1 MNMSFFNKIFAS
13 IGIGAAKVDTKL
25 SSTSYKAG
33 DVVEGI
39 VEVTGGNVEQKID
52 EIYMTVFATYIK
64 EADDQKY
71 TKQAEIAKVKLNE
84 PFVIT
89 ANEKK
94 EIPFSFEL
102 PLDTPITKGA
112 SRVWIQTGLD
122 IKGAVDPA
130 DRDYIEIIPN
140 ALTSAILE
148 TISNIGFKLRQVENE
163 EAPYRLRKRLPF
175 IQEFEFYPVSGPFRG
190 KLDEL
195 EVVFFQISQDEV
207 EVILEIDRRARGLG
221 GFLAE
226 ALDMDESIV
235 KLTITTNDVPNLQ
248 DKLTDVIARFS

>member
-1 MNMSFFNKIFAS
+1 MSFFNKIFAS

-25 SSTSYKAG
+25 SKNSYRAG
-33 DVVEGI
+33 EVVEGI
-39 VEVTGGNVEQKID
+39 VEVVGGNVEQKID
-52 EIYMTVFATYIK
+52 EIYLTVFATYVK
-64 EADDQKY
+64 EIDDQKH
-71 TKQAEIAKVKLNE
+71 TKQAEITKVKLNE

-94 EIPFSFEL
+94 EIPFTFQL

-112 SRVWIQTGLD
+112 SRVWIHTGLD

-130 DRDYIEIIPN
+130 DRDYIEVIPTN
-140 ALTSAILE
+140 VATSIFQAIDEL
-148 TISNIGFKLRQVENE
+148 GFKLRQVENE

-175 IQEFEFYPVSGPFRG
+175 IQEFEFYPVQGPFRG

-195 EVVFFQISQDEV
+195 EVVMFQLSEEQV
-207 EVILEIDRRARGLG
+207 EVILEIDRRARGFG

-226 ALDMDESIV
+226 ALDMDETIV
-235 KLTITTNDVPNLQ
+235 KLTINSSDLSNVRSMLQ
-248 DKLTDVIARFS
+248 EVIEQYS